1 MNTHLKKQILS
12 ELFLNEGK
20 IRGIINTFTPKLR
33 NQPFINQAKSL
44 LPTAEIYNI
53 SIRQLEKL
61 KKKIAKRKL
70 RNDMSN
76 NKLKFMS
83 KFSAVAWN

>member
-1 MNTHLKKQILS
+1 MFINQKKQLL

-20 IRGIINTFTPKLR
+20 IRGIINTFIPKLR